1 MPYAA
6 IPLHQREFAKVT
18 ESCSCLLLT
27 HLCTSDTLKTVQVW
41 TKLALGFAATGTLII
56 GAYGVRQLHQE
67 DMDLRGAA
75 ERDLRL
81 LGAAVD
87 VAIGN
92 ALRDKQQ
99 ADLEETVAAVK
110 LRDPSTDVVL
120 FDPAGVMTASWANPA
135 TEKLARDFADE
146 AQATN
151 RVVVRFEGPSGL
163 SNLVG
168 AFPIRDDDGSDL
180 GVLAIVR
187 PLDVLRQDLAAE
199 TRQTAL
205 SVLTLIAGVVG
216 AGWFL
221 ASIYVRR
228 PLRALV
234 QTMRAVKSGDL
245 SARASVQAT
254 DEMGAAVSEFNAMVE
269 QLVDARRRLSAEAES
284 REALEASLQRAD
296 KLVTVGQLSAGLAHE
311 IGSPLQIV
319 NGRARALAARPDL
332 PADVRRSAEILA
344 AESDR
349 ITRIVEQLL
358 TFSRRSVPSTTDI
371 DVTGAVRDIIELFG
385 PEARRHEVRL
395 DFNFD
400 EPLPAARAD
409 AGQVQQ
415 VVMNLLSNA
424 VRATARGGRV
434 SVSLRSSS
442 FAIPGGQTQPSV
454 SLIVEDSG
462 EGISE
467 EILPRIFEPFFT
479 TRGHGDGTG
488 LGLAVVKS
496 IIDSHG
502 GTITVASRAGE
513 GTCVTAQFPTAD
525 AAVSGGRVA

>member
-1 MPYAA
+1 MFDA
-6 IPLHQREFAKVT
+6 LVHFCHTFAM
-18 ESCSCLLLT
+18 
-27 HLCTSDTLKTVQVW
+27 QVW
-41 TKLALGFAATGTLII
+41 TKLALGFTATAIVIVGVY
-56 GAYGVRQLHQE
+56 GAYQLTQE
-67 DMDLRGAA
+67 ETDLRGAA
-75 ERDLRL
+75 ERDLRVTGTAL
-81 LGAAVD
+81 QVAV
-87 VAIGN
+87 AN
-92 ALRDKQQ
+92 ALRDQQ
-99 ADLEETVAAVK
+99 LADVRESIDTVK
-110 LRDPSTDVVL
+110 MRDPSLDVLL
-120 FDPAGVMTASWANPA
+120 FDASGAMTAGSWGSREAEDLVRRTVA
-135 TEKLARDFADE
+135 EAKSAD
-146 AQATN
+146 APIL
-151 RVVVRFEGPSGL
+151 RFDGPRGL
-163 SNLVG
+163 SHLIG
-168 AFPIRDDDGSDL
+168 AFPITDDTRNVGT
-180 GVLAIVR
+180 LAIVR
-187 PLDVLRQDLAAE
+187 PLDELRRDLTSE
-199 TRQTAL
+199 TRSTLLAL
-205 SVLTLIAGVVG
+205 ASLVIGLVA
-216 AGWFL
+216 AGWVLSSF
-221 ASIYVRR
+221 YVRA
-228 PLRALV
+228 PLLELV
-234 QTMRAVKSGDL
+234 RTMRAVRSGDL
-245 SARASVQAT
+245 SAKASFRRA
-254 DEMGAAVSEFNAMVE
+254 DEIGDAVTEFNSMMT
-269 QLVDARRRLSAEAES
+269 QLAEARQRLISASEE
-284 REALEASLQRAD
+284 REALEMRLQRAD

-442 FAIPGGQTQPSV
+442 FVIPGGQTQPSV

-462 EGISE
+462 EGIPE

-513 GTCVTAQFPTAD
+513 GTFVTAQFPTAD